1 MNEVKTIKEY
11 ILNISKQEVMH
22 VADLARLDL
31 DEESIDRF
39 AGQIGKIL
47 EYVDTLNKI
56 DTKGITPTSHAI
68 FFFYAFRNDEERQH
82 LDNDVALA
90 NAPEKEDGGFIVPK
104 VVG

>member
-1 MNEVKTIKEY
+1 MKITKNEV
-11 ILNISKQEVMH
+11 LH

-39 AGQIGKIL
+39 AGQIGEIL

-68 FFFYAFRNDEERQH
+68 FLSNAFRNDEERQH